1 MPHCSQI
8 SVGEMR
14 KALEGFEDSDM
25 LTQVHPSIEG
35 DIVVYR
41 GRALIGVI
49 DMKERKI
56 TPNPDARFV
65 GFPPNSD

>member
-14 KALEGFEDSDM
+14 KALEGLEDSDM
-25 LTQVHPSIEG
+25 LTQIHPSLEG

-41 GRALIGVI
+41 GKALIGVI

-56 TPNPDARFV
+56 TINPDARFV
-65 GFPPNSD
+65 GVLSNSN